1 MNMTLPNVRV
11 GQAKPMN
18 LSKRVECEGNAEFQK
33 EVPVYA
39 PFEGK
44 VLKAYVKVGDVVK
57 KGDALYQL
65 DIEEIEKALQ
75 TKQIEL
81 KKAEVSLK
89 LQSNKVSSINDK
101 LNKMGAEIQEE
112 QEKQSLINEDKEL
125 EIKDAK
131 ELVAVNE
138 ELYKNSLL
146 SENELRK
153 SQIALES
160 LLNEQKND
168 MKEKQEAKKEAIK
181 NLEKEMESL
190 QDQRKEMQGQGELQ
204 QIEIEQIKLEIAEL
218 EAKKGQ
224 AGIIKSSNEGK
235 VLETKEGEIV
245 GEGEKIGEGQVLLR
259 LGSLNAGYKL
269 EVEVDPK
276 MDFMKLDD
284 VTELKGEEV
293 TNLQGSISKIKKEKD
308 KLKVDITFNSE
319 QVNAGDQIT
328 ATFKEEEKIYDN
340 VIPYSA
346 VYKEGDGY
354 FVFVAESIKD
364 ALGKS
369 YVVKKKKVY
378 VEDYD
383 DTYAAISDGITVLD
397 KVIITSEEEIAE
409 GMRIRLENENEVLG
423 DE

>member
-1 MNMTLPNVRV
+1 
-11 GQAKPMN
+11 
-18 LSKRVECEGNAEFQK
+18 
-33 EVPVYA
+33 
-39 PFEGK
+39 
-44 VLKAYVKVGDVVK
+44 
-57 KGDALYQL
+57 
-65 DIEEIEKALQ
+65 
-75 TKQIEL
+75 
-81 KKAEVSLK
+81 
-89 LQSNKVSSINDK
+89 
-101 LNKMGAEIQEE
+101 
-112 QEKQSLINEDKEL
+112 
-125 EIKDAK
+125 
-131 ELVAVNE
+131 
-138 ELYKNSLL
+138 
-146 SENELRK
+146 
-153 SQIALES
+153 
-160 LLNEQKND
+160 
-168 MKEKQEAKKEAIK
+168 
-181 NLEKEMESL
+181 MEP
-190 QDQRKEMQGQGELQ
+190 
-204 QIEIEQIKLEIAEL
+204 
-218 EAKKGQ
+218 
-224 AGIIKSSNEGK
+224 
-235 VLETKEGEIV
+235 KEGEIV

-293 TNLQGSISKIKKEKD
+293 TNLQGVISKIKKEKD
-308 KLKVDITFNSE
+308 KLKVDITFNSK

-346 VYKEGDGY
+346 VYKEGDSY
-354 FVFVAESIKD
+354 FVFVAESIED

-369 YVVKKKKVY
+369 YVVKKRKVY